1 MVAFITVFYSIDSLS
16 QTVLSRNLELELEL
30 ELKLGYHQIGVPEP
44 KTAAYFRGTMQLKSD
59 YLDLGELVSL
69 VVHLYGHYANLKTV
83 AKRLMKRA
91 P

>member
-1 MVAFITVFYSIDSLS
+1 M
-16 QTVLSRNLELELEL
+16 
-30 ELKLGYHQIGVPEP
+30 PEP
-44 KTAAYFRGTMQLKSD
+44 KLQAYYSGTMQLKSD